1 MENGLVILGI
11 IALLFLS
18 MYGYAYL
25 STSMVKIKL
34 RREAKR
40 GLAKEELRR
49 QESLKKQEVI
59 NEKGRKFNKRKEEIQ
74 HELMLLEK
82 MKTKQ
87 KVS

>member
-1 MENGLVILGI
+1 MENGFVILGI

-25 STSMVKIKL
+25 STEMVKIKL
-34 RREAKR
+34 KREAKKA
-40 GLAKEELRR
+40 LAKEELRKQASLR
-49 QESLKKQEVI
+49 NQEI
-59 NEKGRKFNKRKEEIQ
+59 IDEKVRKFNKRKEEIQ

-82 MKTKQ
+82 MKLKQ